1 MDELSI
7 AKDVIKEAAFN
18 YYLRKKTGAN
28 NTLLG
33 GAASLPSA
41 IIHGVD
47 KKNETYSKLIEANE
61 KSAATPNYINNQS
74 GYTNGPQSNPQGFLS
89 AAIQALQGSDLDN
102 TARPP
107 VGNTEYL
114 GSSLGQLGR
123 EGVKSVGKEII
134 PDLWEIVKDRYGLNP
149 LSKRND
155 TASKMQFNALT
166 SGASEFGKQLG
177 AQAGSMVT
185 GATER
190 VIGGFKERSNNKL
203 RNSLIGRLQ
212 TEDPIIKNIPPDK
225 LQEAYATMVRFA
237 PTLSTDPNAV
247 RSFLREAGV
256 SGGGISFPSIR
267 ILADAERSIS
277 DPGRRR

>member
-33 GAASLPSA
+33 VATALPSA
-41 IIHGVD
+41 IINGVD
-47 KKNETYSKLIEANE
+47 KKNETYSKLMEANE
-61 KSAATPNYINNQS
+61 KSAA
-74 GYTNGPQSNPQGFLS
+74 NPQGFLS
-89 AAIQALQGSDLDN
+89 AAIQALQGTNLDSN
-102 TARPP
+102 GTPP
-107 VGNTEYL
+107 IGNTEYL
-114 GSSLGQLGR
+114 GSSLGQFGR

-134 PDLWEIVKDRYGLNP
+134 PDLWEMAKDHYGLNP

-177 AQAGSMVT
+177 AQAGNMVT

-190 VIGGFKERSNNKL
+190 VIGGFKERSNNKI

-277 DPGRRR
+277 SDPGRRR

>member
-1 MDELSI
+1 MDEISI
-7 AKDVIKEAAFN
+7 AKETIKEAAFN
-18 YYLRKKTGAN
+18 YYIRKKTGAN

-33 GAASLPSA
+33 VAATLPSA
-41 IIHGVD
+41 IVDGVD
-47 KKNETYSKLIEANE
+47 KKNDTYSKLMEANE
-61 KSAATPNYINNQS
+61 KSAA
-74 GYTNGPQSNPQGFLS
+74 NPQGFLS
-89 AAIQALQGSDLDN
+89 AAIQALQGSDLDS
-102 TARPP
+102 TASPP

-123 EGVKSVGKEII
+123 EGVKSVGKEVI
-134 PDLWEIVKDRYGLNP
+134 PDLWEMAKDHYGLNP

-155 TASKMQFNALT
+155 TQSKMMYNGLL
-166 SGASEFGKQLG
+166 SGASEFGKQIG
-177 AQAGSMVT
+177 AQAGGMVT
-185 GATER
+185 GATEK
-190 VIGGFKERSNNKL
+190 VIGGFKERSNNKI